1 MLNAVSRFFLLSL
14 DFKKTAPV
22 GKFQKALW
30 KNLQPVILLS
40 LLSVLFLY
48 CAPSSHFPRSI
59 VNQAGKVKFYVFYN
73 SYLFVFHNSYFFVF
87 HNSYFFHPG
96 SCIAKKKPIKYCL
109 FFLRGLL
116 KERYPQESKNTA
128 SLRVFYTKQIKLI

>member
-1 MLNAVSRFFLLSL
+1 MLKAVSWLFLLSF

-40 LLSVLFLY
+40 MLSELLLY

-59 VNQAGKVKFYVFYN
+59 VNQAGKVKFYVREVAFYGRVLRN
-73 SYLFVFHNSYFFVF
+73 LCEGL
-87 HNSYFFHPG
+87 G
-96 SCIAKKKPIKYCL
+96 SARKRRS
-109 FFLRGLL
+109 RGFRNELHSSN
-116 KERYPQESKNTA
+116 EGGRMFEPEG
-128 SLRVFYTKQIKLI
+128 RVCAGA